1 MEVLG
6 LGFLTQPFSSCGE
19 WGHSVVVAR
28 GLLAVVTSLA
38 AEHRL

>member
-6 LGFLTQPFSSCGE
+6 LGFFTQPFSSCGE
-19 WGHSVVVAR
+19 WGCSLVVVH
-28 GLLAVVTSLA
+28 GLLVVVTSLA